1 VPGGLFIL
9 MITSTKGSP
18 NIIIHPTRA
27 RNTGFGK
34 ENFGRVMMSV
44 GLILLSPEGRL
55 RPLHLRQ

>member
-27 RNTGFGK
+27 RNTGFGN
-34 ENFGRVMMSV
+34 ENFGRVMMSAE
-44 GLILLSPEGRL
+44 ITPPRTSAE
-55 RPLHLRQ
+55 